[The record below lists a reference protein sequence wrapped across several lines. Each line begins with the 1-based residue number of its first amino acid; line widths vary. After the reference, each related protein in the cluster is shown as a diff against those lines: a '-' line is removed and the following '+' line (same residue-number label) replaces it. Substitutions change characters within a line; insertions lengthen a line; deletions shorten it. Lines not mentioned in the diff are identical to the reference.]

1 MARALSRP
9 GLLSLAAG
17 FTDNAV
23 LPADIVKEA
32 VSAMP
37 QAEPLQYG
45 SNQGRTKLRETIAER
60 LHNMDGRFHKPLD
73 ASGVVLTN
81 GSQQALYLLAQTF
94 CNEGD
99 IVLVEAPTY
108 CVIFDIFIGLGI
120 KVQPLPMS
128 RDGQVD
134 VAATRELLGSMQR
147 DGSIRRV
154 RMAYFVSYFSNPA
167 ATSMDEDVKEMLG
180 EVFADF
186 LPRTVVV
193 EDTAYRELYYERP
206 HNART
211 CLATRSWK
219 EMQVVV
225 TGSFSKC
232 FSPGLR
238 LGYFATRNEEIVERV
253 LRIKAQQ
260 DFGSGNLSQWIAE
273 YALTKDLFRPYVES
287 LRRHY
292 HAKAK
297 LLDAAL
303 RENGLV
309 ELGWH
314 WEMPGGGL
322 LFWLHGPDGLDTG
335 VDGAFCKACLDENVL
350 YVPGDVSYADAATA
364 PKNNVRLS
372 IGSLSPDD
380 LREAARRYVKAARA
394 LG

>member
-23 LPADIVKEA
+23 LPVDIVKEA
-32 VSAMP
+32 VSSMP
-37 QAEPLQYG
+37 AGEPLQYG
-45 SNQGRTKLRETIAER
+45 SNQGRSKLRETIAER
-60 LHNMDGRFHKPLD
+60 LYNMDGRFHRPVAPQGL
-73 ASGVVLTN
+73 VLTN
-81 GSQQALYLLAQTF
+81 GSQQSLYLLAQAF

-147 DGSIRRV
+147 DGSLRRV

-167 ATSMDEDVKEMLG
+167 ASSMDEDVKEMLG
-180 EVFADF
+180 EVFASF
-186 LPRTVVV
+186 LPRAVII

-206 HNART
+206 HNARS
-211 CLATRSWK
+211 CLATRSWR
-219 EMQVVV
+219 ELQVVL

-238 LGYFATRNEEIVERV
+238 LGYLATRNEEIVERI

-260 DFGSGNLSQWIAE
+260 DFGSTNLSQWIAE

-292 HAKAK
+292 HSKAK
-297 LLDAAL
+297 ILDSAL
-303 RENGLV
+303 RENGLA
-309 ELGWH
+309 ELGWR
-314 WEMPGGGL
+314 WEMPAGGL
-322 LFWLHGPDGLDTG
+322 LFWLHGPEGMDTG
-335 VDGAFCKACLDENVL
+335 IDGTFCKACLDENVL
-350 YVPGDVSYADAATA
+350 YVPGDVSYVESPDT
-364 PKNNVRLS
+364 PKNCVRLS
-372 IGSLSPDD
+372 IGSPSPDD

-394 LG
+394 FA